1 MHTCSVLAVWG
12 AASTWFP
19 LSAEQNLCIFTVFR
33 TTELSSTDWIVVF
46 VKSIVVT
53 RTGIWRGSGAY
64 LPWVSD
70 GSGGPNM
77 S

>member
-1 MHTCSVLAVWG
+1 MDICGVLAVWG

-33 TTELSSTDWIVVF
+33 TIELNSTDWIVRF